1 LHAAATEQK
10 VCVCL
15 ALETLLSRDQK
26 VLAERRNG
34 VLSIGI
40 YNIYIYRYLYVCK
53 GKSVENNR
61 VKYLKWH

>member
-40 YNIYIYRYLYVCK
+40 YIIYIYIGICMYAK
-53 GKSVENNR
+53 ENR
-61 VKYLKWH
+61 WKIIASSI